1 MSSDSIQIAKY
12 LLSDIL
18 VTSMRVNR
26 HAEIIF
32 LKLLSSKVRIFRNL
46 PIFEGKITK
55 MKMWD
60 RSYDHQI
67 CTVDSS

>member
-1 MSSDSIQIAKY
+1 MSSYSIQIAKH

-32 LKLLSSKVRIFRNL
+32 LKLLSSKVRIFTNL
-46 PIFEGKITK
+46 PMFEGENE
-55 MKMWD
+55 D
-60 RSYDHQI
+60 VGQ
-67 CTVDSS
+67 VL

>member
-1 MSSDSIQIAKY
+1 MSSYSIQIAKY

-26 HAEIIF
+26 LHAEIIF

-46 PIFEGKITK
+46 PIFEGKNE
-55 MKMWD
+55 D
-60 RSYDHQI
+60 VGQ
-67 CTVDSS
+67 VL

>member
-1 MSSDSIQIAKY
+1 MSSYSIQIAKY
-12 LLSDIL
+12 LLSDIM

-46 PIFEGKITK
+46 PIFEGKNE
-55 MKMWD
+55 D
-60 RSYDHQI
+60 VGQ
-67 CTVDSS
+67 VL

>member
-1 MSSDSIQIAKY
+1 MSSYSIQIAKY

-32 LKLLSSKVRIFRNL
+32 LKLLSSIVRIFTNL
-46 PIFEGKITK
+46 LKNG
-55 MKMWD
+55 
-60 RSYDHQI
+60 
-67 CTVDSS
+67 VLSSSDFIHYSAQ

>member
-1 MSSDSIQIAKY
+1 MSSYSIQIAKY
-12 LLSDIL
+12 LSDIL

-46 PIFEGKITK
+46 PIFEGKNE
-55 MKMWD
+55 D
-60 RSYDHQI
+60 VGQVYDHQM